1 MQTSCSLDLI
11 DYRNSKNNKLAFY
24 CTPFLQNTHM
34 SFELGTPSNF
44 LPTLNKSRFLYGQF
58 KMYTRTMECKTFKL
72 NRSIFR
78 PNMQIY

>member
-1 MQTSCSLDLI
+1 
-11 DYRNSKNNKLAFY
+11 
-24 CTPFLQNTHM
+24 M